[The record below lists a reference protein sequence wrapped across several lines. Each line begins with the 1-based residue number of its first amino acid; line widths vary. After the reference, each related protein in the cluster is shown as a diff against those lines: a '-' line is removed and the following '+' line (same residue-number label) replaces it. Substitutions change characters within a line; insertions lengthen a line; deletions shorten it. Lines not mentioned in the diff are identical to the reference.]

1 MLDFV
6 LKLIPRRAGRDCEEV
21 PVDFLLL
28 SEYSR
33 DVSKGTSLLAE
44 VPEPSH
50 IRHCKMSCGLLPDTY
65 TPDVHSSLGS

>member
-6 LKLIPRRAGRDCEEV
+6 LKLILRRAGRDCEEV

-44 VPEPSH
+44 VAEPSH
-50 IRHCKMSCGLLPDTY
+50 IPHCK
-65 TPDVHSSLGS
+65 

>member
-6 LKLIPRRAGRDCEEV
+6 LKLRRAGRDCEEV
-21 PVDFLLL
+21 TWTFWLL

-44 VPEPSH
+44 VLEPSH
-50 IRHCKMSCGLLPDTY
+50 IHHCKMSCDLLPDTY
-65 TPDVHSSLGS
+65 RPGVHSSLGS